1 MKFNI
6 LNRNTQRAKVQIGK
20 AGRVRFVSNEP
31 RPAKMAPPQS
41 RERDPSRMGSMM
53 EDRGRI
59 SYYNDN
65 SQGTSGNT
73 SYILNGSFQNNIQN
87 NSFEYYPPSR
97 PSLNNSVLK
106 AYQTG
111 DQSRRIKQ
119 QMMQIVGPMS
129 LYTANAHHQLI
140 SKRG

>member
-1 MKFNI
+1 
-6 LNRNTQRAKVQIGK
+6 
-20 AGRVRFVSNEP
+20 
-31 RPAKMAPPQS
+31 
-41 RERDPSRMGSMM
+41 MM

-65 SQGTSGNT
+65 SQGTSANT

-87 NSFEYYPPSR
+87 NSFEFYPPSR
-97 PSLNNSVLK
+97 PSLNNSVIK

-111 DQSRRIKQ
+111 DGNSRRIKQ
-119 QMMQIVGPMS
+119 QMMQIVAPMS
-129 LYTANAHHQLI
+129 LYNTNAHHLS